1 MNDAICIKRKIF
13 TSITLIATLGFA
25 SWIGEALA
33 QEKVLN
39 LYTARHYATDEA
51 FYTGY
56 TKATGIKIN
65 RIEGGE
71 DALFERIKAE
81 GANSPA
87 DVFLTVDAAR
97 LWRAEQ
103 AGIFAPLKS
112 AVLDKRIPQA
122 SRGADDKWFGFSARA
137 RILAYDKSKIKP
149 AELARYEDLASP
161 NWKGQICVR
170 PSNHPYNLSLIS
182 SMISHLGEEKATE
195 WARGLTANLARPPR
209 GGDTDQLKGVEVG
222 ECSIAISNHYYYVRI
237 LRSQKAEDKGFVEK
251 VGLIWPNQADRG
263 THINISGGGLLQ
275 NAPNRDAGVKFL
287 EYLASDSAQT
297 LFADGN
303 NEWPIVK
310 GAKLNNPALES
321 LGEFKTD
328 NLPLAS
334 LGKSQTAAQRIADKV
349 GWK

>member
-1 MNDAICIKRKIF
+1 MDYFLRAVAC
-13 TSITLIATLGFA
+13 TLALLLFGFF
-25 SWIGEALA
+25 SGRETHA
-33 QEKVLN
+33 QDKVLN

-56 TKATGIKIN
+56 TKTTGVKIN

-112 AVLDKRIPQA
+112 AVIEKRIPA
-122 SRGADDKWFGFSARA
+122 AMRGADNKWFAFSARA
-137 RILAYDKSKIKP
+137 RVIAYDKGKIKP

-161 NWKGQICVR
+161 KWKGQICVR
-170 PSNHPYNLSLIS
+170 PSSHPYNLSLIS
-182 SMISHLGEEKATE
+182 SLISHLGEEKATE
-195 WARGLTANLARPPR
+195 WARGVTANLARPPR
-209 GGDTDQLKGVEVG
+209 GGDTDQLRAVAVG
-222 ECSIAISNHYYYVRI
+222 ECSIALSNHYYYVRI
-237 LRSQKAEDKGFVEK
+237 MRSEKAEDRALVEK

-263 THINISGGGLLQ
+263 THVNISSAGLLQ
-275 NAPNRDAGVKFL
+275 NAPNRDAGIKFL
-287 EYLASDSAQT
+287 EYLVSDSAQT
-297 LFADGN
+297 LFANGN

-310 GAKLNNPALES
+310 GAKLDNPALES
-321 LGEFKTD
+321 LGNFKTD
-328 NLPLAS
+328 PLPLAS
-334 LGKSQTAAQRIADKV
+334 LGKSQAAAQRIADKV

>member
-1 MNDAICIKRKIF
+1 MQLRTTVNCISAKFIF
-13 TSITLIATLGFA
+13 ATLVSA
-25 SWIGEALA
+25 VLVGESTA
-33 QEKVLN
+33 QEKTLN
-39 LYTARHYATDEA
+39 LYTARHYSTDES

-112 AVLDKRIPQA
+112 AVLDKRIPTA
-122 SRGADDKWFGFSARA
+122 SRGADNKWFGFSARA
-137 RILAYDKSKIKP
+137 RVIAYDKSKIKP
-149 AELARYEDLASP
+149 AELARYEDLANSK
-161 NWKGQICVR
+161 WKGQICVR
-170 PSNHPYNLSLIS
+170 PSSHPYNLSLIS
-182 SMISHLGEEKATE
+182 SLISHLGEGKATE
-195 WARGLTANLARPPR
+195 WARGVTANLARPPR

-222 ECSIAISNHYYYVRI
+222 ECSIAISNHYYY
-237 LRSQKAEDKGFVEK
+237 LRLMRSEKPEERALVEK
-251 VGLIWPNQADRG
+251 VGIIWPNQADRG

-275 NAPNRDAGVKFL
+275 NAPNRDAGIKFL
-287 EYLASDSAQT
+287 EYLSSDAAQT
-297 LFADGN
+297 LFAKGN

-310 GAKLNNPALES
+310 GAKLDNPALES
-321 LGEFKTD
+321 LGQFKTD
-328 NLPLAS
+328 SLPLAN
-334 LGKSQTAAQRIADKV
+334 LGKSQAAAQRIADKV